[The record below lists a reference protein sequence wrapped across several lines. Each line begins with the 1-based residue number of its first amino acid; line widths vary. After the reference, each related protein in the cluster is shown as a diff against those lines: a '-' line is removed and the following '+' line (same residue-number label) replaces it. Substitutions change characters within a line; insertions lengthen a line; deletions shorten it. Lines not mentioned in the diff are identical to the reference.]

1 MTLLAVVLGGSVFL
15 LAFFRREVL
24 SVLLERRLAE
34 EAGIP
39 SRPYLWLILFLVAAA
54 VAVSLKLVGG
64 ILIYSLLMLPASAA
78 SQLVYDIKKLLVLA
92 PLLGA
97 LSTLGGFTV
106 SWWFDLP
113 VGAAIALMAAGV
125 FALATL
131 LSPKRRRPKPA

>member
-1 MTLLAVVLGGSVFL
+1 
-15 LAFFRREVL
+15 
-24 SVLLERRLAE
+24 
-34 EAGIP
+34 
-39 SRPYLWLILFLVAAA
+39 
-54 VAVSLKLVGG
+54 
-64 ILIYSLLMLPASAA
+64 MLPASAA